1 MNIATM
7 TPTTR
12 KKLVQMA
19 CIAAWSDLEIHESER
34 QVVFDLATQLA
45 LPDNDLDDVREWL
58 KAPPPDFDPYE
69 IPNEHRAAFLEAF
82 LEVVTADG
90 RIDPEESE
98 TIRLLRELVV

>member
-1 MNIATM
+1 MTIATM
-7 TPTTR
+7 SPSTR

-34 QVVFDLATQLA
+34 RVIFDLATQLA
-45 LPDNDLDDVREWL
+45 LPGSELDEVREWL
-58 KAPPPDFDPYE
+58 KSPPPDFDPYE

>member
-1 MNIATM
+1 LTIATM
-7 TPTTR
+7 SPSTR

-19 CIAAWSDLEIHESER
+19 CIAAWSDLEIHDSER
-34 QVVFDLATQLA
+34 RVIFDLATQLA
-45 LPDNDLDDVREWL
+45 LPGNDLADVREWL
-58 KAPPPDFDPYE
+58 QSPPPDFDPYE
-69 IPNEHRAAFLEAF
+69 IPNEHRAAFLAAF

>member
-1 MNIATM
+1 M
-7 TPTTR
+7 TPSTR

-19 CIAAWSDLEIHESER
+19 CIAAWSDLEIVESER
-34 QVVFDLATQLA
+34 QVIFDLATQLA
-45 LPDNDLDDVREWL
+45 LPGETLEEVRAWL
-58 KAPPPDFDPYE
+58 ESPPPDFDPYE

>member
-1 MNIATM
+1 MNVDTM
-7 TPTTR
+7 SPTTR

-19 CIAAWSDLEIHESER
+19 CIAAWADLEIHDAER
-34 QVVFDLATQLA
+34 QVVFELATQLA
-45 LPDNDLDDVREWL
+45 LPGTDLSEVESWLRE
-58 KAPPPDFDPYE
+58 PPPDFDPYE

-82 LEVVTADG
+82 LEVITADG